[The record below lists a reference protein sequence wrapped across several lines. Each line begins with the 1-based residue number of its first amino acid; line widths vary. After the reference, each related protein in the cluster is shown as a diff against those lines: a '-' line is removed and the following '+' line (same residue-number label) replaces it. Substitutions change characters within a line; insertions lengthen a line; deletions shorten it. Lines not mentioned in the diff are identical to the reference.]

1 MQFSTLHVT
10 HGAPS
15 TVDALIADRALWAAF
30 QPIVRLADGEIA
42 GHEGLIRG
50 PADTSL
56 ATPRGLFAQAQ
67 QEGSA
72 HRLEIAAA
80 RVCCESFTRLEGAGL
95 LFINAS
101 AAVIEASFGNGS
113 GDADGVPTLL
123 GASALAPERVVIE
136 LTEQSVITDH

>member
-10 HGAPS
+10 RGAPS
-15 TVDALIADRALWAAF
+15 TVDELIADRALWAVF
-30 QPIVRLADGEIA
+30 QPIVHLADGAIA

-56 ATPRGLFAQAQ
+56 ETPRGLFAQAQ

-80 RVCCESFTRLEGAGL
+80 KGSCEAFARLHGAGL

-101 AAVIEASFGNGS
+101 APVIEANVTKVKRITNLP
-113 GDADGVPTLL
+113 VP
-123 GASALAPERVVIE
+123 SPLAPVRTPIE
-136 LTEQSVITDH
+136 LTDP